1 MLVVDGHY
9 RNEVTGKAS
18 NTAIKMK
25 AITDVT
31 ARKTANVNLLT
42 HLEFERVYHLVTK
55 EKMKVWAAKRQ
66 AQAEILNLFHID
78 TTGLKGFSS
87 AEDLDVFGKTDAD
100 AALLAISILLQGD
113 RTEAELVALLSEISN
128 DIAEDGLWNGS
139 VDNNADSVK
148 AAIADWIFNQDYSR
162 FRKNVASWK
171 LSNSIGYYEK
181 YLESFMSE
189 EYGISCDDSS
199 ERTKQTVSNQMSAN
213 DGKAVVC
220 HDGRFFVERPVLL
233 PINEEVPY
241 GKLYDSRDRQIY
253 RTVQIGDYTV
263 MAENLDYV
271 DSSTYKVVSERS
283 WCYEDS
289 AKYCARYGRLY
300 TWSAAMDSAAAL
312 TANGAGCSVGPK
324 ISCLPIYPVRGICP
338 EGWHLPDS
346 SELAL
351 LFDVKNAYSSDFAEK
366 YKSTTG
372 WNNNGNGTD
381 EYGFA
386 VFPTGYGYL
395 NNGSENY
402 AQNGW
407 EAYIW
412 SSSLNAERAVYA
424 DFYATREAINM
435 FTQYSPTYAYSIRC
449 FKDSELMP

>member
-1 MLVVDGHY
+1 VLDSEKIATPLDSLTGYSQKGPFLKGSTVLLYELQDGRTLKQTNGNFTSNITRDDGRYKFNARDLVSQYAMLVVDGHY

-283 WCYEDS
+283 WCL
-289 AKYCARYGRLY
+289 RF
-300 TWSAAMDSAAAL
+300 
-312 TANGAGCSVGPK
+312 P
-324 ISCLPIYPVRGICP
+324 
-338 EGWHLPDS
+338 
-346 SELAL
+346 L
-351 LFDVKNAYSSDFAEK
+351 L
-366 YKSTTG
+366 
-372 WNNNGNGTD
+372 
-381 EYGFA
+381 
-386 VFPTGYGYL
+386 
-395 NNGSENY
+395 
-402 AQNGW
+402 
-407 EAYIW
+407 
-412 SSSLNAERAVYA
+412 
-424 DFYATREAINM
+424 
-435 FTQYSPTYAYSIRC
+435 
-449 FKDSELMP
+449 